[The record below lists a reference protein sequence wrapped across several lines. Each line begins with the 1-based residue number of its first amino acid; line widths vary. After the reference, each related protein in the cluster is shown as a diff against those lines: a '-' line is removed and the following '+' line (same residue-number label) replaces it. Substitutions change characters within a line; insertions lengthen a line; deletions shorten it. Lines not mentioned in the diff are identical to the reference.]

1 MKKILAVAL
10 ASLICSMAAFE
21 ALAFEP
27 ETVEAA
33 GEKAELSK
41 TETAL
46 AAASIDGFAYED
58 ETYGTLLYYNNF
70 ESGSADSPT
79 YRNMDYLADYT
90 VLVQPANAPGSVTLT
105 ADPADAANT
114 VLRAQRSS
122 GALFGVQFSMRD
134 ADNQYVH
141 FATKHGKYTIVAD
154 IYVTDS
160 DPSVNLVG
168 TIWYPSWSHSGG
180 AYRFGTPSAGA
191 WSKNNV
197 CDTHTA
203 YPVMIVLSC
212 SGRYA
217 TGAARRNMPTAR
229 ISYKKRLQK
238 SDAFRDA
245 YSFASGFHCF
255 TQKLFVTLKRYIRF
269 FGSHGL
275 GTAYPIRR
283 NSRSTPKHARSNSG
297 TCRDAFARQ

>member
-1 MKKILAVAL
+1 MKKFLAVAV

-27 ETVEAA
+27 ETVEVA
-33 GEKAELSK
+33 GEKAELS
-41 TETAL
+41 ETA
-46 AAASIDGFAYED
+46 AAFAADSIDGFAYED

-134 ADNQYVH
+134 ADNQYVN

-154 IYVTDS
+154 IYVTTATAAL
-160 DPSVNLVG
+160 LVFLCFYYKEEDLAIFEWKKG
-168 TIWYPSWSHSGG
+168 E
-180 AYRFGTPSAGA
+180 
-191 WSKNNV
+191 
-197 CDTHTA
+197 
-203 YPVMIVLSC
+203 
-212 SGRYA
+212 
-217 TGAARRNMPTAR
+217 RR
-229 ISYKKRLQK
+229 
-238 SDAFRDA
+238 
-245 YSFASGFHCF
+245 
-255 TQKLFVTLKRYIRF
+255 
-269 FGSHGL
+269 
-275 GTAYPIRR
+275 
-283 NSRSTPKHARSNSG
+283 
-297 TCRDAFARQ
+297 